1 LGSDPADWPSLPPIG
16 RPIANSK
23 IYILDGCLQP
33 VPIGVTGELYI
44 GGDSLARGYLHQREL
59 SQEKFIA
66 NPFDK
71 EAGAR
76 LYRTGDLAHYL
87 ADGQI
92 QFVGRI
98 DEQVKIRGY
107 RIELGEVE
115 AVLGQHPAVRE
126 AVALAR
132 EDSPGDRRVVAYVV
146 APPDTSTN
154 ELQSFLKQKLPEFM
168 VPSAFV
174 FLDSLPLTAHG
185 KVDRRALP
193 APAQSRPDLDETFS
207 GTRTPTEEMLAGIWA
222 EVLKLD
228 IVGIYDN
235 FFDLGGHSLLA
246 TRVVSR
252 IREIF
257 RIELPL
263 RALFEMPTV
272 ASLSKHIEAI
282 RFAGDGNQLT
292 SKESLDQTEEIIL

>member
-1 LGSDPADWPSLPPIG
+1 
-16 RPIANSK
+16 
-23 IYILDGCLQP
+23 
-33 VPIGVTGELYI
+33 VTGELYI
-44 GGDSLARGYLHQREL
+44 GGDSLARGYLNQSEL
-59 SQEKFIA
+59 SHEKFIA
-66 NPFDK
+66 NRFIK
-71 EAGAR
+71 EQGAR
-76 LYRTGDLAHYL
+76 LYRTGDLARYL

-132 EDSPGDRRVVAYVV
+132 EDSPGDRRVVAYVI

-207 GTRTPTEEMLAGIWA
+207 GPRTPTEEMLAGIWA

-228 IVGIYDN
+228 VGIYDN

-272 ASLSKHIEAI
+272 ASLSDHIEAI
-282 RFAGDGNQLT
+282 KWAADKNQLT
-292 SKESLDQTEEIIL
+292 VLQHPDPTEQIIL